1 VRRKGSLL
9 RHRTLERRLF
19 AWFLVLSLVPALL
32 LVGAGAWLVSGTLD
46 LAGGLGPWED
56 VARTGRVL
64 VQQVEAGEM
73 GPATQR
79 AAERHRAVLS
89 ESLLLARRWA
99 YLGQRLT
106 DTLPYVALALAV
118 LLALLGLG
126 ASRSLARQI
135 ARPVAELV
143 QWAERLSSD
152 ESLPEPGTG
161 ARRELKEIRVL
172 RDALRT
178 AARNLRVARER
189 ALEAERVRIWG
200 EMARRVAH
208 EMKNPLTPLR
218 LAAHRIAA
226 SGEPEFQEPL
236 MVIDEEMDRLEQLA
250 QQFAALGRP
259 PEGPTSAVDLG
270 ELLLSLADSDL
281 KPEIQRE
288 VVVQPGLP
296 MVDGH
301 YEALLRAFRNLMRN
315 AADALADTEGPGRV
329 HVHVARLDSQDGAAV
344 GGVMAV
350 RAGALPGAGAPDGW
364 VEVVVADNG
373 PGLPPGVTERIFDPD
388 FTTKSRGTG
397 LGLALVRQAVE
408 AHGGRVQAGNRA
420 EGGAEFRVLL
430 PVGAPDGA
438 AGVPATR
445 EGDSHS

>member
-1 VRRKGSLL
+1 MRRKGSLL

-56 VARTGRVL
+56 VARTGREL
-64 VQQVEAGEM
+64 VQRVEAGET

-152 ESLPEPGTG
+152 ESLPEPGKG
-161 ARRELKEIRVL
+161 ERRELKEIRVL

-178 AARNLRVARER
+178 AARNLRVARAR

-226 SGEPEFQEPL
+226 EGEPTFQEPIA
-236 MVIDEEMDRLEQLA
+236 VIAEEVDRLEQLA

-259 PEGPTSAVDLG
+259 PEGPTSPVDLG
-270 ELLLSLADSDL
+270 ELLVSLADSDL
-281 KPEIQRE
+281 KPEIERE
-288 VVVQPGLP
+288 VLVEPDVP

-301 YEALLRAFRNLMRN
+301 YDALLRAFRNLLRN
-315 AADALADTEGPGRV
+315 AADALVEARHG
-329 HVHVARLDSQDGAAV
+329 HVLVTVARLDHTDGTAD
-344 GGVMAV
+344 GGPGPSGV
-350 RAGALPGAGAPDGW
+350 ALPGDW

-373 PGLPPGVTERIFDPD
+373 PGLPADGTDRIFDPD

-408 AHGGRVQAGNRA
+408 AHGGRVHAGNRP
-420 EGGAEFRVLL
+420 EGGAAFRVLL
-430 PVGAPDGA
+430 PVGVSDSA
-438 AGVPATR
+438 AGALGTR
-445 EGDSHS
+445 EEDDHS

>member
-56 VARTGRVL
+56 VARTGREL
-64 VQQVEAGEM
+64 VQRVEAREL

-99 YLGQRLT
+99 YLGQRVT

-161 ARRELKEIRVL
+161 ERRELKEIRVL

-178 AARNLRVARER
+178 AARNLRLARER

-218 LAAHRIAA
+218 LAAHRIATEGDPA
-226 SGEPEFQEPL
+226 FREPL
-236 MVIDEEMDRLEQLA
+236 TVIDEEVDRLEQLA

-270 ELLLSLADSDL
+270 ELLVSLVDSDL
-281 KPEIQRE
+281 KPEIERD

-301 YEALLRAFRNLMRN
+301 YEALLRAFRNLLRN
-315 AADALADTEGPGRV
+315 AADALAETDAPGRV
-329 HVHVARLDSQDGAAV
+329 RVRVARGETDGVSHGDPGAA
-344 GGVMAV
+344 GGSAH
-350 RAGALPGAGAPDGW
+350 DW
-364 VEVVVADNG
+364 IEVVVADNG
-373 PGLPPGVTERIFDPD
+373 PGLPPGVTDRIFDPD

-408 AHGGRVQAGNRA
+408 AHGGSVHASNCPD
-420 EGGAEFRVLL
+420 GGAEFRVLL
-430 PVGAPDGA
+430 PVVAPDHA
-438 AGVPATR
+438 TGVSET
-445 EGDSHS
+445 

>member
-1 VRRKGSLL
+1 MRRKGSLL

-56 VARTGRVL
+56 VARTGREL
-64 VQQVEAGEM
+64 VQRVEAGDL

-106 DTLPYVALALAV
+106 DTLPYVAVGLSV

-161 ARRELKEIRVL
+161 ERREVKEIRVL

-178 AARNLRVARER
+178 AARNLRLAQER

-226 SGEPEFQEPL
+226 SGEPSFQEPL
-236 MVIDEEMDRLEQLA
+236 TVIDEEVDRLEQLA

-259 PEGPTSAVDLG
+259 PEGPTSPVDLG
-270 ELLLSLADSDL
+270 ELLVSLADSDL

-288 VVVQPGLP
+288 VIVEPGLP
-296 MVDGH
+296 MVDAH
-301 YEALLRAFRNLMRN
+301 YEALLRAFRNLLRN
-315 AADALADTEGPGRV
+315 AADALAETDAPGTVGVR
-329 HVHVARLDSQDGAAV
+329 VARAASADG
-344 GGVMAV
+344 GDGDL
-350 RAGALPGAGAPDGW
+350 AGEDTPDGW
-364 VEVVVADNG
+364 IEVVVTDNG
-373 PGLPPGVTERIFDPD
+373 PGLPPDVTDRIFDPD

-408 AHGGRVQAGNRA
+408 AHGGRVRAGNRP

-430 PVGAPDGA
+430 PVGAPERA
-438 AGVPATR
+438 AGV
-445 EGDSHS
+445 

>member
-1 VRRKGSLL
+1 VRRKGSFL

-46 LAGGLGPWED
+46 LAGGLGPWEE
-56 VARTGRVL
+56 VARTGREL
-64 VQQVEAGEM
+64 VQRVEAGEM

-106 DTLPYVALALAV
+106 DTLPYVALALSV
-118 LLALLGLG
+118 LLTLVGLG

-152 ESLPEPGTG
+152 ESLPEPGKG
-161 ARRELKEIRVL
+161 ERRELKEIRAL
-172 RDALRT
+172 RDALGT
-178 AARNLRVARER
+178 AARSLRLARER
-189 ALEAERVRIWG
+189 ALEAERIRIWG
-200 EMARRVAH
+200 ELARRVAH

-218 LAAHRIAA
+218 LAAHRMAA
-226 SGEPEFQEPL
+226 SGDPTLQEPL
-236 MVIDEEMDRLEQLA
+236 TVIDEEVDRLEQLA

-259 PEGPTSAVDLG
+259 PEGPTSPVDLG
-270 ELLLSLADSDL
+270 ELLTSLTDSDL
-281 KPEIQRE
+281 KPEIERE
-288 VVVQPGLP
+288 VVVEPGLP
-296 MVDGH
+296 MVDAH
-301 YEALLRAFRNLMRN
+301 YEALLRAFRNLLRN
-315 AADALADTEGPGRV
+315 AADALAETEGPGRV
-329 HVHVARLDSQDGAAV
+329 RVRVARPDHADGDE
-344 GGVMAV
+344 
-350 RAGALPGAGAPDGW
+350 GAPGVGRDAPGGW
-364 VEVVVADNG
+364 IEVIVADNG
-373 PGLPPGVTERIFDPD
+373 PGLPPGVEDRIFDPD

-408 AHGGRVQAGNRA
+408 VHGGRVHAGNRPG
-420 EGGAEFRVLL
+420 GGAEFRVLL
-430 PVGAPDGA
+430 PVGDPERA
-438 AGVPATR
+438 ADVSATR
-445 EGDSHS
+445 EGGSHS

>member
-1 VRRKGSLL
+1 MRRKGSLL

-56 VARTGRVL
+56 VARTGREL
-64 VQQVEAGEM
+64 VQRVEAGEM

-106 DTLPYVALALAV
+106 DTLPYVALALSV

-152 ESLPEPGTG
+152 ESLPEPGKG
-161 ARRELKEIRVL
+161 ERRELKEIRVL
-172 RDALRT
+172 RDALGT
-178 AARNLRVARER
+178 AARNLRLARER

-218 LAAHRIAA
+218 LAAHRMAG
-226 SGEPEFQEPL
+226 SGEPAFQEPL
-236 MVIDEEMDRLEQLA
+236 AVIDEEVNRLEQLA
-250 QQFAALGRP
+250 RQFAALGRP
-259 PEGPTSAVDLG
+259 PEGPTSPVDLG
-270 ELLLSLADSDL
+270 ELLISLADSDL
-281 KPEIQRE
+281 KPEIERE
-288 VVVQPGLP
+288 VVVEPGLP
-296 MVDGH
+296 MVDAH
-301 YEALLRAFRNLMRN
+301 YDALLRAFRNVLRN
-315 AADALADTEGPGRV
+315 AADALAETEAPGRV
-329 HVHVARLDSQDGAAV
+329 QVRVARLDH
-344 GGVMAV
+344 
-350 RAGALPGAGAPDGW
+350 PDGDGFGGPDADW
-364 VEVVVADNG
+364 EAPGGWIEVVVTDNG
-373 PGLPPGVTERIFDPD
+373 PGLPPGVEDRIFDPD

-408 AHGGRVQAGNRA
+408 AHGGRVHAGNRPG
-420 EGGAEFRVLL
+420 GGAEFRVLL
-430 PVGAPDGA
+430 PVGQPEGA
-438 AGVPATR
+438 ADVSATR
-445 EGDSHS
+445 EGGSLS